1 MGITLKGL
9 SKITGYSA
17 ITISRALN
25 KPELVKSK
33 TREKILYAVDK
44 YHYSPNNVAKALVY
58 NRTNIIYLY
67 VPYNLDP
74 TNQFVLQVSAGIS
87 GYLGE
92 HGYSV
97 LLSKKWYNHEAVDGL
112 ILMGLTLED
121 EDNLKALA
129 LEKPLVLFGHSE
141 NVDCIDV
148 DNVKGMELMTEYA
161 LDKGYKKLAFV
172 GIKEN
177 KKFTQD
183 RFDGYRNILKQ
194 RNIKYE
200 EKLAI
205 FTDNNANS
213 GFLAGKKL
221 LSDNPSIDCVL
232 CSSDDQ
238 AAGVIQA
245 ANLLNRPVPES
256 LAVTGFDGLGK
267 ELIISPQLTTIHQ
280 PIYEIGIEL
289 AKLLLKKIRH
299 PRSVTTS
306 VNYYAP
312 VLKVGKSTRT

>member
-25 KPELVKSK
+25 KPNLVKEK
-33 TREKILYAVDK
+33 TREKILYAVNK

-97 LLSKKWYNHEAVDGL
+97 LFSKKWYNHEAVDGL
-112 ILMGLTLED
+112 ILMGLSLED
-121 EDNLKALA
+121 EQNLKSLA

-148 DNVKGMELMTEYA
+148 DNIKGMEMITEYA
-161 LDKGYKKLAFV
+161 LAKGYKKLAFL
-172 GIKEN
+172 GIDEN
-177 KKFTQD
+177 RKFTQD
-183 RFDGYRNILKQ
+183 RFQGFKNALAK
-194 RNIKYE
+194 NHIKYD
-200 EKLAI
+200 EKTAI
-205 FTDNNANS
+205 FTENNANS
-213 GFLAGKKL
+213 GLLAGKKL
-221 LSDNPSIDCVL
+221 LTNNPEIDCIL

-238 AAGVIQA
+238 AAGVMQA
-245 ANLLNRPVPES
+245 ANQLNRMVPES
-256 LAVTGFDGLGK
+256 LAITGFDGLGK
-267 ELIISPQLTTIHQ
+267 ELVITPQLTTIHQ

-289 AKLLLKKIRH
+289 AKLLLKKIHH
-299 PRSVTTS
+299 PRSGNAT
-306 VNYYAP
+306 VNYYTP
-312 VLKVGKSTRT
+312 ILKIGNSTRK